1 MNKEYTFEQT
11 LEGYNVIR
19 LDMDAL
25 AKRGIHWG
33 DTVQVIVIKK
43 DQKDSHQ

>member
-1 MNKEYTFEQT
+1 MSKSYTFEHT
-11 LEGYNVIR
+11 LEGYNAIR
-19 LDMDAL
+19 VDMDTL